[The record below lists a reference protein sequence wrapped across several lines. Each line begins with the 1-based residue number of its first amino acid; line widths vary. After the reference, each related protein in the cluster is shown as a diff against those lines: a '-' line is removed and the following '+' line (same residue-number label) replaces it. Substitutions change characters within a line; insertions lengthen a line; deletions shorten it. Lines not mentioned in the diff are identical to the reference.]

1 MYLQHFGL
9 RESPFRITPHTEF
22 FFAGAN
28 RGSTLEA
35 LIYAITHD
43 EGIVKVTGEVGSGK
57 TMLCR
62 MLLEKLPEQVETVY
76 LANPSL
82 SRDEILYA
90 IADEL
95 QAPLPEGRTHLLLRS
110 LQERLLE
117 IYAAGR
123 QVVVLIDEA
132 HAMPPE
138 TLEEIRL
145 LSNLESKRHKLLQIV
160 LFGQPE
166 LDHRLS
172 DMSMRQLKERITHNF
187 ALEPLRRHDLPGYL
201 MYRIRAAGYHGPD
214 LFTPRAIQLIS
225 QASEGLTR
233 RINILADKALLSAF
247 SEGTH
252 QIDHKQVKAAI
263 RDAQFK
269 PMQGGNAQWTRGR
282 IGAAAAAAIMTIA
295 GTAYVAGSHNASN
308 SQGSPGSLASVTSS
322 KPPPTPAPTVEM
334 TNTTAPAPAPAP
346 APEAVRLPEEKPLIA
361 TAPGIK
367 DDLPPTDT
375 TVVKPKDIS
384 PKAEVEVLPLPVPA
398 SVSAPAPL
406 AAAKDTGGLKKA
418 TPSEEKPLTPAIAVA
433 RNEPQVPAATLVAEA
448 VPETLPPV
456 MSTVEVETRAG
467 AFLDEARRAMAE
479 KELAT
484 AINRLN
490 RVLGLPVSSRT
501 EAAQALIGQAR
512 EMNGEILK
520 AHAEYDLYLKL
531 FPNGPSASLIRER
544 LAALPKTVAA
554 ARAVP
559 RPLPKEAGPGEWTYN
574 GSIATSYYTGK
585 SQINSLSQEP
595 GVGGT
600 ILSNQSNLS
609 LVDQSSLITS
619 TNLNARRRDAFTD
632 TRFVFRDTDNKNYL
646 TPIRNYNRVYAF
658 YVDHNDRKE
667 GYSFR
672 LGRQNPNG
680 IGSLDRFDGLQA
692 GYNINPQWRVNAV
705 YGDSVEFNSPYK
717 KSFYGASVDLL
728 PQLEKPGIS
737 FYATEQT
744 LDGLANRRALGTEV
758 RYFDGRASAYGMLD
772 YDVLYKGVNMSM
784 MQGNYLDEGGNNYFL
799 VLDRRKAPSYGL
811 TTALQ
816 GAPGLTLD
824 EMVAAQGLDA
834 VRSQAAAMTPTSN
847 MLSVGVTHPLS
858 DNWQVGTDY
867 RVSSIT
873 SSQGVVAVVPLATLG
888 GICLNGTIDFV
899 NNTCVFNT
907 ASGKNSGNTH
917 VVTFQA
923 IGSNLFFTNA
933 IGVANLSLIE
943 APTYTGQATNVSY
956 VLPLGDQWRIDTN
969 LRFYTQKDN
978 IGNTLDRFS
987 PSIKLS
993 YQWQNSIYLEGEI
1006 AQETS
1011 NSNGPTRTEKSQR
1024 EYMYMG
1030 LRWDFH

>member
-1 MYLQHFGL
+1 
-9 RESPFRITPHTEF
+9 
-22 FFAGAN
+22 
-28 RGSTLEA
+28 
-35 LIYAITHD
+35 
-43 EGIVKVTGEVGSGK
+43 
-57 TMLCR
+57 
-62 MLLEKLPEQVETVY
+62 
-76 LANPSL
+76 
-82 SRDEILYA
+82 
-90 IADEL
+90 
-95 QAPLPEGRTHLLLRS
+95 
-110 LQERLLE
+110 
-117 IYAAGR
+117 
-123 QVVVLIDEA
+123 
-132 HAMPPE
+132 
-138 TLEEIRL
+138 
-145 LSNLESKRHKLLQIV
+145 
-160 LFGQPE
+160 
-166 LDHRLS
+166 
-172 DMSMRQLKERITHNF
+172 
-187 ALEPLRRHDLPGYL
+187 
-201 MYRIRAAGYHGPD
+201 
-214 LFTPRAIQLIS
+214 
-225 QASEGLTR
+225 
-233 RINILADKALLSAF
+233 
-247 SEGTH
+247 
-252 QIDHKQVKAAI
+252 
-263 RDAQFK
+263 
-269 PMQGGNAQWTRGR
+269 
-282 IGAAAAAAIMTIA
+282 
-295 GTAYVAGSHNASN
+295 
-308 SQGSPGSLASVTSS
+308 
-322 KPPPTPAPTVEM
+322 
-334 TNTTAPAPAPAP
+334 
-346 APEAVRLPEEKPLIA
+346 LPEEKPLIA